1 MTSLIPMYA
10 KTTYKNNPIFKNAK
24 TVFTV
29 YNNIVS
35 HKFSND
41 LIDKVKMIDIE
52 DSMLDNLKS
61 ADIEGFIKI
70 GIEYADAVIKA
81 EEEFSES
88 LNSLF
93 SECTS
98 MKKIDTI
105 EKDNLVDSYYNLYNE
120 LVG

>member
-1 MTSLIPMYA
+1 
-10 KTTYKNNPIFKNAK
+10 
-24 TVFTV
+24 
-29 YNNIVS
+29 
-35 HKFSND
+35 
-41 LIDKVKMIDIE
+41 MIDIE

-81 EEEFSES
+81 EEEFSAS

-93 SECTS
+93 SEYTS
-98 MKKIDTI
+98 VKKIDTI
-105 EKDNLVDSYYNLYNE
+105 EKENLVDSYYNLYND